1 MPETPKAETAS
12 PETPKPERIATK
24 VPAGHGYGFGQ
35 GWRVVARKEF
45 ADHLLSARF
54 LVVVG
59 ILAVAAAAAVFAAS
73 GGIRSVASEA
83 LGVPALFLKLF
94 TVTADPVPWPLVIFI
109 GFLGALLGI
118 MFGFDAISGERAQ
131 GTLPRLLAQP
141 IHRDEV
147 ILGKFVGGLA
157 VVAVMLTA
165 LTVFVT
171 GVGIF
176 RLGLIPTPNEIGRLL
191 VWLIV
196 SVIYVGF
203 WQALATLTS
212 VMVPRAATSAMIA
225 LGVWLVLFLFGGLIF
240 QTAASVL
247 AGDNSDSAVRT
258 EYLFSRISAPT
269 LYSETSSV
277 LLDPTQRIAG
287 PYTLE
292 QIDRA
297 IDSNLTLS
305 QSLMVV
311 WPQIVG
317 LIALTAAL
325 FALAYVGFMRQ
336 EIRA

>member
-1 MPETPKAETAS
+1 MPETPQSTRTVTKA
-12 PETPKPERIATK
+12 
-24 VPAGHGYGFGQ
+24 PAGRRYEFGQ

-59 ILAVAAAAAVFAAS
+59 ILAVAASAAVFAAS
-73 GGIRSVASEA
+73 GGIRSIASDA

-176 RLGLIPTPNEIGRLL
+176 RLGLVPTPNEIGRLL

-212 VMVPRAATSAMIA
+212 VMVPRAATSALIS
-225 LGVWLVLFLFGGLIF
+225 LGVWLVLFFFGGLLF
-240 QTAASVL
+240 QTAASIL
-247 AGDNSDSAVRT
+247 AGDNADSALRT
-258 EYLFSRISAPT
+258 EYLFSRISSPT

-277 LLDPTQRIAG
+277 LLDPTQRVAG

-297 IDSNLTLS
+297 VESNLTLS

-336 EIRA
+336 EVRA